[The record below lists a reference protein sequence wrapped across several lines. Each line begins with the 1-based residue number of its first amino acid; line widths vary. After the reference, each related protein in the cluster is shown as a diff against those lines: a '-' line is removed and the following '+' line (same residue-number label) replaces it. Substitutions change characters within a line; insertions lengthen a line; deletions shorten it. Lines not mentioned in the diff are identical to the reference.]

1 MKKSVLVIVLLLVFG
16 FEVLPQN
23 YRLKSGLKSLKAP
36 SKEMIGIEPRNN
48 PAVGNTRSQ
57 TPPVKS
63 GSEINDLNII
73 SIGSSAN
80 AYSAGYAGGQRTLVW
95 ADQNLNSIVNIHRMG
110 GVLDPGGNSGDLSY
124 DISTDGGLTWTN
136 QIEYYTAQMNSGG
149 TYYLDAAR
157 FPQGA
162 IYNPPGNTNPDD
174 AFVTYF
180 APALFQ
186 TNDIW
191 GAIVHGRGN
200 IGNIEDTTKNF
211 IFSDT
216 IVPAMCYLPQ
226 GYTITQTGEIWTTDI
241 NSIWTTGA
249 FAYAGNII
257 VYHGTWN
264 NALQDFEFERS
275 LLDLPT
281 TQEGAPIDTKVAFA
295 PDGMRGWIGVLADN
309 GSVPISAGRSYY
321 PILWKTEDG
330 GETWEGPIPVALAGE
345 DGNSGV
351 QNLFTEDQ
359 LELLFGLPIPPLD
372 EIEFTTAYDFDLH
385 VDYLGNPHIAVV
397 VGITGEAPYSVVTER
412 YEVESS
418 YNETKMFM
426 SAMDIFISIYSD
438 DWWAFDLGRLTT
450 FRGTFDDITE
460 DNRIQ
465 IASSWDGKF
474 MFVTWND
481 TYLPGFE
488 DNSQPDIFCRGIS
501 CTGYNLTQLEGY
513 VEEPYNMTEN
523 SAGMW
528 QSFFQSL
535 SHYVFYNDTST
546 NYQQYFIPV
555 TYLDMNQY
563 DPTAPVRYKY
573 ISNYNVSEFTTLY
586 LGVDV
591 KTQNENQIEISECHP
606 NPCKGSTQISVTASK
621 PGAISIKLTNQ
632 FGQIVSELPEINCN
646 TGSMK
651 VNIDVSGL
659 QPGVYFVVAEAE
671 VEKVV
676 RKMVVR

>member
-1 MKKSVLVIVLLLVFG
+1 MKKLVLFIILLLVFG

-23 YRLKSGLKSLKAP
+23 NRVKSGLKSVNAP
-36 SKEMIGIEPRNN
+36 SKAMIGIEPLNN
-48 PAVGNTRSQ
+48 PAVGKAHQ
-57 TPPVKS
+57 QIPPAKS
-63 GSEINDLNII
+63 GAGINDLNII

-95 ADQNLNSIVNIHRMG
+95 ADQNLNTIVNIHRNG
-110 GVLDPGGNSGDLSY
+110 GVLDPGGYSGDLSY
-124 DISTDGGLTWTN
+124 DISTDGGLNWTN

-200 IGNIEDTTKNF
+200 IGNIEDTAKNF

-216 IVPAMCYLPQ
+216 TVPAMCYLPQ

-241 NSIWTTGA
+241 NLVFENTS
-249 FAYAGNII
+249 FVYAGNIV
-257 VYHGTWN
+257 VYYGTWN
-264 NALQDFEFERS
+264 NTLQDFEFERS

-281 TQEGAPIDTKVAFA
+281 TPEGAPIDTKVAFA
-295 PDGMRGWIGVLADN
+295 PDGMHGWIGVLADN

-345 DGNSGV
+345 DGNYGV
-351 QNLFTEDQ
+351 KNLFTDEQ
-359 LELLFGLPIPPLD
+359 LEQLYGLPVPPLD

-412 YEVESS
+412 YEVENP

-426 SAMDIFISIYSD
+426 SAMDIFIPTNSYD

-450 FRGTFDDITE
+450 FRNSIPDFTE

-465 IASSWDGKF
+465 IASTWDGKY
-474 MFVTWND
+474 MAVTWND
-481 TYLPGFE
+481 TNLPGFE
-488 DNSQPDIFCRGIS
+488 DNDSPDIFCRGIDVNGHS
-501 CTGYNLTQLEGY
+501 LTTVNGYDIPFN
-513 VEEPYNMTEN
+513 VTEY
-523 SAGMW
+523 SEAMW
-528 QSFFQSL
+528 LAYAQSI
-535 SHYVFYNDTST
+535 SHYIFGDNFWAGVDIPIVYQDREYNDPT
-546 NYQQYFIPV
+546 QPV
-555 TYLDMNQY
+555 LF
-563 DPTAPVRYKY
+563 KF
-573 ISNYNVSEFTTLY
+573 ISNYGINVNVPELKNPLNFEVSE
-586 LGVDV
+586 
-591 KTQNENQIEISECHP
+591 ISP
-606 NPCKGSTQISVTASK
+606 NPCDDFACVTISTSK
-621 PGAISIKLTNQ
+621 NLKIDINLINQ
-632 FGQIVSELPEINCN
+632 FGQMVSELPEINCS
-646 TGSMK
+646 TGSRK
-651 VNIDVSGL
+651 VNMDVSVL
-659 QPGVYFVVAEAE
+659 QPGVYFVVIQAKG
-671 VEKVV
+671 EKVV
-676 RKMVVR
+676 RKMVVQ

>member
-16 FEVLPQN
+16 FEVLTQN
-23 YRLKSGLKSLKAP
+23 NRMKSGLKSLKAP
-36 SKEMIGIEPRNN
+36 SKEMIGIEPINSS
-48 PAVGNTRSQ
+48 AVGNTHYQ
-57 TPPVKS
+57 TPLVKS

-95 ADQNLNSIVNIHRMG
+95 ADQNLNTIVNIHRNG
-110 GVLDPGGNSGDLSY
+110 GVLDPGGYSGDLSY

-136 QIEYYTAQMNSGG
+136 QIEYYMAQMNSGG

-162 IYNPPGNTNPDD
+162 IYNPPGNTNPDN

-211 IFSDT
+211 IYSDT
-216 IVPAMCYLPQ
+216 TVPAMCYLPQ

-249 FAYAGNII
+249 FAYAGNIV

-295 PDGMRGWIGVLADN
+295 PDGMHGWIGVLADN

-321 PILWKTEDG
+321 PILWKTNDG

-351 QNLFTEDQ
+351 QNLFSDDQ
-359 LELLFGLPIPPLD
+359 LEQLYGVPVPPLD

-397 VGITGEAPYSVVTER
+397 VGITGEDPYSIITER
-412 YEVESS
+412 LGLPGWDDNKLY
-418 YNETKMFM
+418 MA
-426 SAMDIFISIYSD
+426 AMDIFISIYSD

-450 FRGTFDDITE
+450 FRGTFGDLTE

-481 TYLPGFE
+481 TNLPSIE
-488 DNSQPDIFCRGIS
+488 ENIQPDIFCRGIS
-501 CTGYNLTQLEGY
+501 SGYNLTQLEGW

-563 DPTAPVRYKY
+563 DPIAPVRYKY
-573 ISNYNVSEFTTLY
+573 ITNYNVSEFTTLY
-586 LGVDV
+586 LGIDE
-591 KTQNENQIEISECHP
+591 KNQHENQIQISQCYP
-606 NPCKGSTQISVTASK
+606 NPCKGFTQITVIAPK
-621 PGAISIKLTNQ
+621 PTNLLMNLTNQ
-632 FGQIVSELPEINCN
+632 FGQIVSKLPEISC
-646 TGSMK
+646 TTVSMK

-659 QPGVYFVVAEAE
+659 QPGVYLLVAETE
-671 VEKVV
+671 SEKVV
-676 RKMVVR
+676 RKIVVR

>member
-1 MKKSVLVIVLLLVFG
+1 MKKLVLFIVLLLVFG

-23 YRLKSGLKSLKAP
+23 NRVKSGLKSVNAP
-36 SKEMIGIEPRNN
+36 SKAMIGIEPLNN
-48 PAVGNTRSQ
+48 PAVGKAHQ
-57 TPPVKS
+57 QIPPAKS
-63 GSEINDLNII
+63 GAGINDLNII

-80 AYSAGYAGGQRTLVW
+80 AYSAGYAGGQRTLLW
-95 ADQNLNSIVNIHRMG
+95 ADQNLNTIVNIHRNG
-110 GVLDPGGNSGDLSY
+110 GVLDPGGYSGDLSY
-124 DISTDGGLTWTN
+124 DISTDGGLNWTN

-200 IGNIEDTTKNF
+200 IGNIEDTAKNF

-216 IVPAMCYLPQ
+216 TVPAMCYLPK

-241 NSIWTTGA
+241 NRIWTTGA
-249 FAYAGNII
+249 FAYAGNIVI
-257 VYHGTWN
+257 YHGTWN

-281 TQEGAPIDTKVAFA
+281 TPEGAPIDTKVAFA
-295 PDGMRGWIGVLADN
+295 PDGMHGWIGVLADN

-345 DGNSGV
+345 DGNYGV
-351 QNLFTEDQ
+351 KNLFTDDQ
-359 LELLFGLPIPPLD
+359 LEQLYGLPVPPLD

-412 YEVESS
+412 YEVENP

-426 SAMDIFISIYSD
+426 SAMDIFIPTNSYD

-450 FRGTFDDITE
+450 FRNSIPDFTE

-465 IASSWDGKF
+465 IASTWDGKY
-474 MFVTWND
+474 MAVTWND
-481 TYLPGFE
+481 TNLPGFE
-488 DNSQPDIFCRGIS
+488 DNDSPDIFCRGIDVNGHS
-501 CTGYNLTQLEGY
+501 LTTVNGYDIPFN
-513 VEEPYNMTEN
+513 VTEY
-523 SAGMW
+523 SEAMW
-528 QSFFQSL
+528 LAYAQSI
-535 SHYVFYNDTST
+535 SHYIFGNNFWAGVDIPIVYQDREYNDPT
-546 NYQQYFIPV
+546 QPV
-555 TYLDMNQY
+555 LF
-563 DPTAPVRYKY
+563 KF
-573 ISNYNVSEFTTLY
+573 ISNYGINVNVPELKNPLNFEVSE
-586 LGVDV
+586 
-591 KTQNENQIEISECHP
+591 ISP
-606 NPCKGSTQISVTASK
+606 NPCDDFACVTISTSK
-621 PGAISIKLTNQ
+621 NLKIDINLINQ
-632 FGQIVSELPEINCN
+632 FGQMVSELPEINCS
-646 TGSMK
+646 TGSRK
-651 VNIDVSGL
+651 VNMDVSVL
-659 QPGVYFVVAEAE
+659 QPGVYFVVIQAKG
-671 VEKVV
+671 EKVV
-676 RKMVVR
+676 RKMVVQ

>member
-1 MKKSVLVIVLLLVFG
+1 MKKLVLFIVLLLVFG

-23 YRLKSGLKSLKAP
+23 NRVKSGLKSVNAP
-36 SKEMIGIEPRNN
+36 SKAMIGIEPLNN
-48 PAVGNTRSQ
+48 PAVGKTHQ
-57 TPPVKS
+57 QIPPAKS
-63 GSEINDLNII
+63 GAGINDLNII

-80 AYSAGYAGGQRTLVW
+80 AYSAGYAGGQRTLLW
-95 ADQNLNSIVNIHRMG
+95 ADQNLNTIVNIHRNG
-110 GVLDPGGNSGDLSY
+110 GVLDPGGYSGDLSY
-124 DISTDGGLTWTN
+124 DISTDGGLNWTN

-200 IGNIEDTTKNF
+200 IGNIEDTAKNF

-216 IVPAMCYLPQ
+216 TVPAMCYLPQ

-241 NSIWTTGA
+241 NLVFENTS
-249 FAYAGNII
+249 FVYAGNIV
-257 VYHGTWN
+257 VYHGNWN
-264 NALQDFEFERS
+264 NTLQDFEFERS

-281 TQEGAPIDTKVAFA
+281 TPEGAPIDTKVAFA
-295 PDGMRGWIGVLADN
+295 PDGMHGWIGVLADN

-345 DGNSGV
+345 DGNYGV
-351 QNLFTEDQ
+351 KNLFTDDQ
-359 LELLFGLPIPPLD
+359 LEQLYGLPVPPLD

-412 YEVESS
+412 YEVENP

-426 SAMDIFISIYSD
+426 SAMDIFIPTNSYD

-450 FRGTFDDITE
+450 FRNSIPDFTE

-465 IASSWDGKF
+465 IASTWDGKY
-474 MFVTWND
+474 MAVTWND
-481 TYLPGFE
+481 TNLPGFE
-488 DNSQPDIFCRGIS
+488 DNDSPDIFCRGIDVNGHS
-501 CTGYNLTQLEGY
+501 LTTVNGYDIPFN
-513 VEEPYNMTEN
+513 VTEY
-523 SAGMW
+523 SEAMW
-528 QSFFQSL
+528 LAYAQSI
-535 SHYVFYNDTST
+535 SHYIFGDNFWAGVDIPIVYQDREYNDPT
-546 NYQQYFIPV
+546 QPV
-555 TYLDMNQY
+555 LF
-563 DPTAPVRYKY
+563 KF
-573 ISNYNVSEFTTLY
+573 ISNYGINVNVPELKNPLDFEVSE
-586 LGVDV
+586 
-591 KTQNENQIEISECHP
+591 ISP
-606 NPCKGSTQISVTASK
+606 NPCDDFASVTISTSK
-621 PGAISIKLTNQ
+621 NLKIDINLINQ
-632 FGQIVSELPEINCN
+632 FGQMVSELPEINCS
-646 TGSMK
+646 TGSRK
-651 VNIDVSGL
+651 VNMDVSVL
-659 QPGVYFVVAEAE
+659 QPGVYFVVIQAKG
-671 VEKVV
+671 EKVV
-676 RKMVVR
+676 RKMVVQ